1 MYKTHQTG
9 EMQTGILSHQVAV
22 RNFIEQLKYYHLSC
36 KQWKQKWQLVSVTAL
51 EFWTR
56 TCRCIFFLVSWPV
69 HPWLHRYPPCSWTS
83 ELCVMGHGYGPCV
96 AASAQGASAVTSPPF
111 AVDLWHTH
119 AAGKLLPHPVTPL
132 QQTTLLQGNSLV
144 ATHCKLPST
153 LIWCI
158 ND

>member
-51 EFWTR
+51 EFWTH
-56 TCRCIFFLVSWPV
+56 TCRCISFLVSWPV

-96 AASAQGASAVTSPPF
+96 AASAQEATAVTSPP
-111 AVDLWHTH
+111 VCCWLVTHTCSRQT
-119 AAGKLLPHPVTPL
+119 AAPSSHSSSADNFIARELTCCHPL
-132 QQTTLLQGNSLV
+132 QTSLYTYMV
-144 ATHCKLPST
+144 Y
-153 LIWCI
+153 
-158 ND
+158 